1 MADKPNRTE
10 ALRGP
15 MDEDPFHGMQTEPC
29 SFCGGSGTMRE
40 TKTLHYTSLLRGE
53 DDGEPVERRAIIGE
67 PCPAC
72 IGRGRVGVLGRK
84 LNS

>member
-1 MADKPNRTE
+1 MAD
-10 ALRGP
+10 
-15 MDEDPFHGMQTEPC
+15 DPLEGMETEPC

-40 TKTLHYTSLLRGE
+40 TKTLTYFSIEGGE
-53 DDGEPVERRAIIGE
+53 EGEPVERRAIIGE

-72 IGRGRVGVLGRK
+72 IGRGRVVLLGGRK